1 MDDLS
6 PSPIHPAHPQDV
18 ISPRQMKKALEGQW
32 QGDAHEQAEFYLIIK
47 SPALLS
53 NTLQS
58 RNTMLNLEQSG

>member
-6 PSPIHPAHPQDV
+6 RSLIHLAHPQDV

-32 QGDAHEQAEFYLIIK
+32 QGDAHEQAEFYLIMK

-53 NTLQS
+53 NTLRS
-58 RNTMLNLEQSG
+58 RNMMLKLE